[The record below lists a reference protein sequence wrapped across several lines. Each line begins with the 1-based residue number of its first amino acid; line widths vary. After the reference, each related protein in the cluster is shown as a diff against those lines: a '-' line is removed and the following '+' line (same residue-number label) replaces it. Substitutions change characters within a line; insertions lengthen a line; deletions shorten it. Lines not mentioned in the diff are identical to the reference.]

1 MSAILLLFSLALFSE
16 PSRYTSVEVDIQWN
30 GSEKETLISC
40 RAIAGDDG
48 RFLRITRDYDPDYME
63 VEVLQGLYG
72 FHGSLR
78 EVPDWAVDT
87 LTGSEGWP
95 RALVVAFPG
104 LRPGME
110 LRWTWR
116 VTDNGA
122 FSRQGLFYT
131 YIAGN
136 EPDTIVVR
144 CEDLEELSSWFTG
157 FRETSRGN
165 TRIFTSL
172 NEEYKELWLSTA
184 SDWTAVESILLG
196 SSREASQETPPD
208 LREASIE
215 AGAAGALP
223 RMRISRGRVLITES
237 MQLLP
242 FPGGDA
248 GFAVRPIQEILDTRR
263 ATPMEA
269 ATLLSSMCRVMGI
282 EAPVVT
288 ATDILPPIPS
298 PLGFFRAF
306 ILAEGILEE
315 PSEYLSPAGW
325 IDTRDTLW
333 LLLPGGLLAELPPEM
348 ESEHCTETW
357 SFRPSQGRFSVQVAA
372 EGGFDRELRRR
383 LAGLEG
389 EELLLRTSE
398 WFRASGIYFYPD
410 SVGISDF
417 YDLTEQASMTVT
429 GSMSSSDGF
438 WVERAPSLL
447 WNRSGS
453 VDRIYPTARLLNG
466 LLVQ

>member
-1 MSAILLLFSLALFSE
+1 MNTLFILFTLALISE
-16 PSRYTSVEVDIQWN
+16 PSRYTSVEVDIDWN
-30 GSEKETLISC
+30 GSEKETIVSY
-40 RAIAGDDG
+40 AATAGDDG
-48 RFLRITRDYDPDYME
+48 RFLRVTRDYDPEYMD
-63 VEVLQGLYG
+63 VELLDAVYG
-72 FHGSLR
+72 FPGSSR
-78 EVPDWAVDT
+78 EVPEWAVDT

-95 RALVVAFPG
+95 RAVVAAFPG

-110 LRWTWR
+110 LRWTWKI
-116 VTDNGA
+116 TDHGKFA
-122 FSRQGLFYT
+122 SQGLFYT
-131 YIAGN
+131 YIAGE
-136 EPDTIVVR
+136 EPDTIIVR
-144 CEDLEELSSWFTG
+144 CDDTDGLSVSATG
-157 FRETSRGN
+157 FEESSVNSKRV
-165 TRIFTSL
+165 FTSM
-172 NEEYKELWLSTA
+172 NAEYRELWLSTA
-184 SDWTAVESILLG
+184 PDWAFVESILLG
-196 SSREASQETPPD
+196 SSREASLETPPD

-282 EAPVVT
+282 DAPVVT

-298 PLGFFRAF
+298 PLGFYRAF
-306 ILAEGILEE
+306 VLAEGTLEE

-333 LLLPGGLLAELPPEM
+333 LLLPGGILAELPPRV
-348 ESEHCTETW
+348 ESEHCSETW
-357 SFRPSQGRFSVQVAA
+357 SFFPDQGRFTLEVTA

-383 LAGLEG
+383 LAGLDYD
-389 EELLLRTSE
+389 ELLLRASE

-410 SVGISDF
+410 SVSLSDF
-417 YDLTEQASMTVT
+417 YDLTEQASMTASGIMA
-429 GSMSSSDGF
+429 GSQGT
-438 WVERAPSLL
+438 WVETAPSLN
-447 WNRSGS
+447 WSRPGT
-453 VDRIYPTARLLNG
+453 VDRIYPTARLVNG
-466 LLVQ
+466 LVIQ